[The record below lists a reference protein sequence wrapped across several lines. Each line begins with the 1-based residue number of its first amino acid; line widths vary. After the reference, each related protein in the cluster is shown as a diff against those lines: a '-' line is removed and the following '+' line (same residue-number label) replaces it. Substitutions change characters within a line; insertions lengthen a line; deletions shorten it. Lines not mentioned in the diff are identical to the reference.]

1 MSGSPELAKKEV
13 DPSRIDAVLAGWA
26 RTLRKRDARRNM
38 SLTGVAPFLRFRA
51 TGHIFP
57 PHLFSFVCR
66 KGLDHSC
73 AG

>member
-1 MSGSPELAKKEV
+1 MSGSPELAKNRV

-26 RTLRKRDARRNM
+26 RTLRKRDARRKM

-51 TGHIFP
+51 IGHIFL
-57 PHLFSFVCR
+57 PHSFSLVCR
-66 KGLDHSC
+66 KGLDHIR